1 MLTRHMHTTLAAALI
16 AVGSSAALA
25 DPAVI
30 AATPGST
37 AYRLKVDTAAEIDSQ
52 MYKLTEK
59 SATQRAKDAARAGK
73 AKRPSAMLV
82 PNSSLPDQDI
92 TKFTD
97 QNKLADLPF
106 AREIGLAATAAALD
120 PALVHAVIY
129 VESRYRQ
136 NAISPKGAI
145 GLMQV
150 LPDTAARYGIKDPS
164 RSAQINLKAGTLYLR
179 DLLRMFDN
187 RTDLALAA
195 YNAGEGAVL
204 RHSGRIPPYRET
216 QMYVRAVLAKYREWS
231 DTRASGHKL
240 RSDAVTADAD
250 FVPAQPHVEYLAGT
264 RLDLSQAGLAT
275 KY

>member
-120 PALVHAVIY
+120 PALVH
-129 VESRYRQ
+129 
-136 NAISPKGAI
+136 
-145 GLMQV
+145 
-150 LPDTAARYGIKDPS
+150 GIKDPS

>member
-1 MLTRHMHTTLAAALI
+1 MLTRLMHKTLAAALI
-16 AVGSSAALA
+16 AAGYSAAAFA
-25 DPAVI
+25 DPTVN

-37 AYRLKVDTAAEIDSQ
+37 AYRLKVDTVSEIDNQ
-52 MYKLTEK
+52 MYRLKEK
-59 SATQRAKDAARAGK
+59 QSPAQGSLRGK
-73 AKRPSAMLV
+73 AKPPSAMLIL
-82 PNSSLPDQDI
+82 NSSLPDQDI
-92 TKFTD
+92 AKFTD

-106 AREIGLAATAAALD
+106 AREIALAATAAALD

-136 NAISPKGAI
+136 NAVSPKGAI

-150 LPDTAARYGIKDPS
+150 LPGTAARYGIKDPS

-179 DLLRMFDN
+179 DLLRMFGN

-216 QMYVRAVLAKYREWS
+216 QMYVRAVLAKYQEWTGVQS
-231 DTRASGHKL
+231 PGHKL
-240 RSDAVTADAD
+240 RSNAMTADAD

-264 RLDLSQAGLAT
+264 RLDLSQADPAT
-275 KY
+275 NY

>member
-1 MLTRHMHTTLAAALI
+1 MLTRLMYKTLAAALI
-16 AVGSSAALA
+16 AAGSSTVALA
-25 DPAVI
+25 DPTVN

-37 AYRLKVDTAAEIDSQ
+37 AYRLKVDTASEIDNQ
-52 MYKLTEK
+52 MYRLREK
-59 SATQRAKDAARAGK
+59 QSPAQRAQGSMRGK
-73 AKRPSAMLV
+73 AKPPSAMLIL
-82 PNSSLPDQDI
+82 NSKLPDQDI
-92 TKFTD
+92 GKFTE

-106 AREIGLAATAAALD
+106 AREIALAAAAAALD

-136 NAISPKGAI
+136 NAVSPKGAI

-150 LPDTAARYGIKDPS
+150 LPGTAARYGIKDPS

-216 QMYVRAVLAKYREWS
+216 QMYVRAVLAKYQEWTGQS
-231 DTRASGHKL
+231 PGHKL
-240 RSDAVTADAD
+240 RSDALTADAD

-275 KY
+275 NY

>member
-16 AVGSSAALA
+16 AVGSSVTLA
-25 DPAVI
+25 DPAAI

-59 SATQRAKDAARAGK
+59 SRSAAQRAKDAARAGR

-187 RTDLALAA
+187 
-195 YNAGEGAVL
+195 
-204 RHSGRIPPYRET
+204 
-216 QMYVRAVLAKYREWS
+216 
-231 DTRASGHKL
+231 
-240 RSDAVTADAD
+240 
-250 FVPAQPHVEYLAGT
+250 
-264 RLDLSQAGLAT
+264 
-275 KY
+275 